1 LLGDDLILDFV
12 VGGLRNNF
20 FVYQIEFGAI
30 GTAID
35 NFLRVHI
42 ADAGSTLSWSLV
54 AVLRSSLSADSDAAA
69 AVAGCAE
76 AGVTLAACIRKNA
89 SNAAK
94 IFTVKFC
101 PLIFITYEFSLSVN
115 AALADGVS
123 HAIDG

>member
-1 LLGDDLILDFV
+1 MP
-12 VGGLRNNF
+12 
-20 FVYQIEFGAI
+20 
-30 GTAID
+30 
-35 NFLRVHI
+35 
-42 ADAGSTLSWSLV
+42 GSALSWSLV
-54 AVLRSSLSADSDAAA
+54 AVLRSSLSADSDAAT

-101 PLIFITYEFSLSVN
+101 PLIFITYEFSLGVN

-123 HAIDG
+123 HAVDGQHIGGDAIIHFVGLGITHHVAEG